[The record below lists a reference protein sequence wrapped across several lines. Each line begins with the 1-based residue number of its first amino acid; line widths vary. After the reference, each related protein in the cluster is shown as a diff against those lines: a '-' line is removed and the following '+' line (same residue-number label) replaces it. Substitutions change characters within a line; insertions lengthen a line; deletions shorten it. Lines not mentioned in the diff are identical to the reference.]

1 MYLNYYCYYCYRCY
15 IYYSSQSKLNY
26 TNNDDCGTVA
36 ADQYTSVLTS
46 MLWILRTCRVLEP
59 RVCMLSDV
67 FSALLSASLKIYMY
81 MYRIH
86 FFVQPMAPVW
96 NSLPPS
102 IVDFSSFAR
111 CRGSLNNVNLSIFT
125 PF

>member
-67 FSALLSASLKIYMY
+67 LALYSVQALRSTCTCTVYIFSCSLWPQFGTAFHHLLLILVPLQDAEAL
-81 MYRIH
+81 
-86 FFVQPMAPVW
+86 
-96 NSLPPS
+96 
-102 IVDFSSFAR
+102 
-111 CRGSLNNVNLSIFT
+111 
-125 PF
+125 